1 MHMMISTLTITG
13 TKMKVPEPLFVI
25 INPLMRLLLS
35 SPLHFVAS
43 GSLLLM
49 RYRGRRSGI
58 WRTTPLRYVEDG
70 DVVRCFSSRNTQWW
84 RNLQGGAQVTLTVR
98 GKRVDCEAAVVT
110 DQARARARSCEATA
124 NAPTRARLL
133 AAYLEQFPQDAAY
146 HEVSLTPNR
155 QPDPESLE
163 RAAAN
168 SVVVEAR
175 P

>member
-1 MHMMISTLTITG
+1 MISTLTITV
-13 TKMKVPEPLFVI
+13 TKMKLPEPLFVL
-25 INPLMRLLLS
+25 INPLMRLVLS

-70 DVVRCFSSRNTQWW
+70 DVFRCFSSQNTQWW

-98 GKRVDCEAAVVT
+98 GKRQGSEATVVT
-110 DQARARARSCEATA
+110 DQER
-124 NAPTRARLL
+124 TRALL
-133 AAYLEQFPQDAAY
+133 AAYLERFPQDAAY
-146 HEVSLTPNR
+146 HDVSLTPSR
-155 QPDPESLE
+155 KPDPESLE
-163 RAAAN
+163 RAASN

-175 P
+175 RSP